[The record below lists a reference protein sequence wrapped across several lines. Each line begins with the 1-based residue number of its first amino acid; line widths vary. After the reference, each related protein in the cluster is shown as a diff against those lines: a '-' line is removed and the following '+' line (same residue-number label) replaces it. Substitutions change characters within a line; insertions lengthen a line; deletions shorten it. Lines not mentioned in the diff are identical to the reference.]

1 MNSARL
7 GDSTEVFVIGGGPAG
22 LAAAIASRLQGFHVT
37 VADGANPPID
47 KACGEN
53 LMPDAIP
60 ALERLGIG
68 FAENECH
75 RLQGVRFFSSG
86 LSAEA
91 RFPSRC
97 AVGVRRTTLHRLMI
111 ERAAGLGID
120 LLWGTPVTGIERERV
135 CLGERTIG
143 AKWIIGADGGNS
155 RVRRWA
161 GLDTSRP
168 RNIRYG
174 FRRHYR
180 IAPWTN
186 LIELYW
192 ARHAQGYVAYVT
204 EDQVC
209 IGLMSR
215 DPRLRADEALRC
227 FPALEAR
234 LRGAEIV
241 SKERGA
247 LSVTRKLKRVYRG
260 NVALIGDASGTVDV
274 ITGEGLGLAFS
285 QAIVLANCLRSEQLK
300 LYQLE
305 HRRLMMRPSLMARLM
320 LMMDGRSGLQ
330 KRALTVFHKRPELF
344 RRLLALHVGEVSPR
358 DLALDGLSFGWGLLT
373 A

>member
-1 MNSARL
+1 M
-7 GDSTEVFVIGGGPAG
+7 
-22 LAAAIASRLQGFHVT
+22 IA
-37 VADGANPPID
+37 
-47 KACGEN
+47 
-53 LMPDAIP
+53 
-60 ALERLGIG
+60 
-68 FAENECH
+68 
-75 RLQGVRFFSSG
+75 
-86 LSAEA
+86 
-91 RFPSRC
+91 
-97 AVGVRRTTLHRLMI
+97 
-111 ERAAGLGID
+111 RAASLGID
-120 LLWGTPVTGIERERV
+120 LLWETPVTGIEHERV

-161 GLDTSRP
+161 GLDSSRP

-204 EDQVC
+204 ENQVC

-215 DPRLRADEALRC
+215 DPRLRADKALRC
-227 FPALEAR
+227 FPELEGR

-285 QAIVLANCLRSEQLK
+285 QAIVLANCLRSEELRR
-300 LYQLE
+300 YQLE
-305 HRRLMMRPSLMARLM
+305 HRRLMLRPSLMARLM
-320 LMMDGRSGLQ
+320 LTMDGRSGLQ
-330 KRALTVFHKRPELF
+330 QRVLKVLRRRPELF
-344 RRLLALHVGEVSPR
+344 RRLLALHVGQASPR

>member
-1 MNSARL
+1 MKNAGL
-7 GDSTEVFVIGGGPAG
+7 ADSTEVFVIGGGPAG
-22 LAAAIASRLQGFHVT
+22 LAAAIAARQHGFHVT
-37 VADGANPPID
+37 VADGAYPPID

-60 ALERLGIG
+60 PLEQLGIS

-75 RLQGVRFFSSG
+75 RLQGVRFLSSG

-91 RFPSRC
+91 RFPSKC
-97 AVGVRRTTLHRLMI
+97 AIGVRRTTLHRLMI

-120 LLWGTPVTGIERERV
+120 LLWRTPVTGMSRDGV
-135 CLGERTIG
+135 CLGERTIS

-168 RNIRYG
+168 TGIRYG

-180 IAPWTN
+180 VAPWTDR
-186 LIELYW
+186 IELYW
-192 ARHAQGYVAYVT
+192 ARHAQGYVAHVT

-215 DPRLRADEALRC
+215 DPRMRADEALGC
-227 FPALEAR
+227 FPELKAR
-234 LRGAEIV
+234 LCGAEII
-241 SKERGA
+241 SNERGA
-247 LSVTRKLKRVYRG
+247 CSVTRRLKRVYRS

-274 ITGEGLGLAFS
+274 ITGEGLGLAFN
-285 QAIVLANCLRSEQLK
+285 QAIILADCLRLGELSR
-300 LYQLE
+300 YQLE
-305 HRRLMMRPSLMARLM
+305 HRRLMRRPSLMARLM
-320 LMMDGRSGLQ
+320 LTMDGRTWLQ
-330 KRALTVFHKRPELF
+330 RRALKIFGKRPEIF

-358 DLALDGLSFGWGLLT
+358 DMALDGLTFGWELLT
-373 A
+373 T